1 MNSKY
6 FKALGVLLLL
16 LFMAFM
22 MSFVIDSAISL
33 ILMKDEITFSGTV
46 VIGVMSSPLL
56 FYSLSASIF
65 FFIFDRLPKFNKL
78 IVKYLSKLMIASF
91 IISLPI
97 SFYVSYKLKN
107 DGYLTCDKISWM
119 SPTTYVKDLSLC
131 E

>member
-6 FKALGVLLLL
+6 LKALGGVILL
-16 LFMAFM
+16 LFLTFLMYFIIK
-22 MSFVIDSAISL
+22 SDVSL
-33 ILMKDEITFSGTV
+33 VLMKDEITFSSA
-46 VIGVMSSPLL
+46 VIISILSFPII
-56 FYSLSASIF
+56 FYSLSGSIF
-65 FFIFDRLPKFNKL
+65 FFIFDRLPKYNKIL
-78 IVKYLSKLMIASF
+78 VKYLSRLMIASF

-97 SFYVSYKLKN
+97 SFYVSYKLRN

>member
-6 FKALGVLLLL
+6 FKALGTLLLL

-33 ILMKDEITFSGTV
+33 ILMKDDITFSGTV

-78 IVKYLSKLMIASF
+78 IVNYLSKLMIASF

-97 SFYVSYKLKN
+97 SFYVGYKLKN

-119 SPTTYVKDLSLC
+119 SPTTYVKDIKLC
-131 E
+131 N